1 MSDIVDLLGASAWA
15 FTFVA
20 ALLGLVVGSFLNVV
34 IHRLPR
40 MLMRR
45 WRQDCEHLTSDGE
58 VPVEPAPVE
67 RYDLIVPGSHC
78 PHCRAPIRAH
88 QNIPVISYLALRGRC
103 GACGTSIPWRYPVIE
118 ALTAGLSAVVAARF
132 GYGAPALCA
141 LGITWTLIVL
151 AAIDFDTQYLPDELT
166 LPLLWAG
173 LLASVLM
180 GRGHEAFPVGPS
192 SAILGATFGYLSLWT
207 VFQGFRLTTGK
218 EGMGYGDFKLLAALG
233 AWGGWQLLL
242 PIVLLAAVSGALT
255 GIGLIIAGRHRR
267 AAPMPFGPFLATAGW
282 LVLVFPRQLVSPW
295 WLFGP

>member
-1 MSDIVDLLGASAWA
+1 MSDIADLLRESAWA

-20 ALLGLVVGSFLNVV
+20 GLFGLVVGSFLNVV
-34 IHRLPR
+34 IHRLPT

-45 WRQDCEHLTSDGE
+45 WRQDCDLLAADGDT
-58 VPVEPAPVE
+58 PVERPTGE
-67 RYDLIVPGSHC
+67 RYDLIVPASHC
-78 PHCRAPIRAH
+78 PHCRTPIRFH
-88 QNIPVISYLALRGRC
+88 QNVPLISYLALQGRC
-103 GACGTSIPWRYPVIE
+103 GSCGTPIPARYPLVE

-141 LGITWTLIVL
+141 LGITWTLIAL

-173 LLASVLM
+173 LLASVWI
-180 GRGHEAFPVGPS
+180 GRGHDALPVGPS

-242 PIVLLAAVSGALT
+242 PIVLLAAVSGAVI
-255 GIGLIIAGRHRR
+255 GIGLIATGRHRR